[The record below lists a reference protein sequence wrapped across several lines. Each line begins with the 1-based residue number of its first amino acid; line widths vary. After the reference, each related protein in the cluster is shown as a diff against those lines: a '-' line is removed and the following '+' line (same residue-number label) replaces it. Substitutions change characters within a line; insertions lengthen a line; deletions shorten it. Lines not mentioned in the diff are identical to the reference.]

1 MLPRGAAREEEG
13 GEVSSE
19 AFEKEE
25 EEEEEKEVEEE
36 VEEDLEVMEE
46 DEGEGETSMNTTG
59 TLLFGQSKP
68 RGRGLS
74 LGPTRDLT
82 RPP

>member
-1 MLPRGAAREEEG
+1 VRE
-13 GEVSSE
+13 GEALSE
-19 AFEKEE
+19 AA
-25 EEEEEKEVEEE
+25 EEEKEEKEEGEE
-36 VEEDLEVMEE
+36 V
-46 DEGEGETSMNTTG
+46 EGEGETSMNTTG
-59 TLLFGQSKP
+59 TLLFGQSNP

>member
-1 MLPRGAAREEEG
+1 MLPGGAAREEEG
-13 GEVSSE
+13 GEMSSE

-25 EEEEEKEVEEE
+25 EEEEEKVEEE
-36 VEEDLEVMEE
+36 VEVMEE

>member
-1 MLPRGAAREEEG
+1 VRE
-13 GEVSSE
+13 GEALSE
-19 AFEKEE
+19 AVEEEKEE
-25 EEEEEKEVEEE
+25 EEEV
-36 VEEDLEVMEE
+36 
-46 DEGEGETSMNTTG
+46 EGEGETSMNTTG
-59 TLLFGQSKP
+59 TLLFGQSNP